1 MTEEVSFKIKCARIA
16 ANVLNLVGEMNTQ
29 YGDSA
34 FDPIRMFSKLG
45 PDAGLRVRIDDKLSR
60 LLRGNA
66 DMESDTDVID
76 DLIGYFILLRLSMDE
91 QAVAEEGAEGAEGEL
106 DYYRNKDFDPYLPRD
121 LVKEREVRYEPFIPP
136 EKLERVVRKYNKFG
150 GGDEVQSE

>member
-1 MTEEVSFKIKCARIA
+1 MNEEEQIPFKIQCARIA
-16 ANVLNLVGEMNTQ
+16 ANVLNLLDAKNQQ

-34 FDPIRMFSKLG
+34 FDPIRMFSQLG

-76 DLIGYFILLRLSMDE
+76 DLIGYFILLRLSMNNE
-91 QAVAEEGAEGAEGEL
+91 AVAAEA
-106 DYYRNKDFDPYLPRD
+106 P
-121 LVKEREVRYEPFIPP
+121 
-136 EKLERVVRKYNKFG
+136 VVTITKNKFG
-150 GGDEVQSE
+150 GGDSEIQSE

>member
-1 MTEEVSFKIKCARIA
+1 MNEFRIKCATIA
-16 ANVLNLVGEMNTQ
+16 ANVVNLLSEKNEQ

-34 FDPIRMFSKLG
+34 FDPIRMLSPLG

-76 DLIGYFILLRLSMDE
+76 DLIGYFILLRLSMDK
-91 QAVAEEGAEGAEGEL
+91 QAVEAEA
-106 DYYRNKDFDPYLPRD
+106 P
-121 LVKEREVRYEPFIPP
+121 
-136 EKLERVVRKYNKFG
+136 VVTITKNKFG
-150 GGDEVQSE
+150 GDGSEIQS